1 MGDPNHKRQNNIETP
16 VISVNNISI
25 HYEDQQVIKN
35 LSFQISKGEKVVI
48 TGESGRGKSTVL
60 NALLGFIPLFDGA
73 IYFFDKKL
81 TSQNLQEIRSKTA
94 WLPQETALQFESVH
108 DIIYSLFTL
117 KANRSN
123 APSKSTIDQ
132 TLKNLNILPKILNKE
147 IDEISGGQKQRILLA
162 GALLLKKEILI
173 MDEPTSDLDEK
184 NKQLITDFILSQKDL
199 TVIAVSHDTYW
210 IQKSDKIITL

>member
-1 MGDPNHKRQNNIETP
+1 MEDPNHKRQKKIETP

-25 HYEDQQVIKN
+25 RYEDLQVIKD

-48 TGESGRGKSTVL
+48 TGESGRGKSTIL
-60 NALLGFIPLFDGA
+60 NALLGFIPLYDGE
-73 IYFFDKKL
+73 IYFYDKKL
-81 TSQNLQEIRSKTA
+81 SSQNLQEIRSKTA
-94 WLPQETALQFESVH
+94 WLPQETALQFESIH

-132 TLKNLNILPKILNKE
+132 TLKNLNIAPEILDKE

-184 NKQLITDFILSQKDL
+184 NKKLITDFILSQKEL
-199 TVIAVSHDTYW
+199 TVIAVSHDAYW
-210 IQKSDKIITL
+210 TEKSNKIIDL

>member
-16 VISVNNISI
+16 AISVNNISI

-60 NALLGFIPLFDGA
+60 NALLGFIPLFDGT
-73 IYFFDKKL
+73 IYFFDKEL
-81 TSQNLQEIRSKTA
+81 NSQNLQEIRSKTA

-132 TLKNLNILPKILNKE
+132 TLKNLNISPKILNKE

-173 MDEPTSDLDEK
+173 IDEPTSDLDEK

-199 TVIAVSHDTYW
+199 TVITVSHDAYW
-210 IQKSDKIITL
+210 IQKSDKIIAL